1 MKIPYPLKAFSLL
14 AIGLLVFSCQ
24 KNTKETELS
33 LSTRAAS
40 FYAEAGEETVSVTS
54 NDSWTVSGGAAWIS
68 IAPTSGSGSGSFKIS
83 VQANEDFLLRS
94 AEIAVSAGNK
104 VQTVKVSQLPPTP
117 SLEVTPAS
125 LEVASDGAGYE
136 IQVTANA
143 PWTLAIPVDCD
154 WIAAD
159 KAEGNGNATVLLT
172 VRPNI
177 LREAREAVVTI
188 KETIGG
194 VQKEVTVSQEMGP
207 RSRLTDSLALV
218 ALYEASDGAHWKDGR
233 VWDLTKPMDDA
244 ESKWYG
250 VTLDAE
256 TGRVTALKLMNGT
269 ITGEWTIPAAIAELD
284 ALTDLRFN
292 GCQVAGTLPEALY
305 DLPHLKTFYLMNN
318 KVSGSLSA
326 KIAQW
331 SEMEEL
337 FVSQNAGLGGSLP
350 KEIGS
355 LKKLKKLSIA
365 QTDISGS
372 IPAELAGCEG
382 LVDFMA
388 NDTKLSGEIPD
399 IWDQLPNLGSLML
412 YNCDLTGGLPASLG
426 KCAKIK
432 SIQLYQNNLTG
443 NIPESFAQLPS
454 TATTLRVQGNRLSG
468 VVPAAVKAHANW
480 EKWKPAQYIFPQQEG
495 YGLE

>member
-104 VQTVKVSQLPPTP
+104 VQTVKVSQLPPAP

-125 LEVASDGAGYE
+125 LEVASDGAGCE

-143 PWTLAIPVDCD
+143 PWTLAIPVGCD

-194 VQKEVTVSQEMGP
+194 TQKEVTVSQEMGP

-233 VWDLTKPMDDA
+233 VWDLTKPMDDTDA
-244 ESKWYG
+244 KWYG
-250 VTLDAE
+250 VTLDE
-256 TGRVTALKLMNGT
+256 EGRVTALKLMKGT
-269 ITGEWTIPAAIAELD
+269 ITAAWTMPAAISELTE
-284 ALTDLRFN
+284 LTELRFVD
-292 GCQVAGTLPEALY
+292 CQLTGEFPESLY
-305 DLPHLKTFYLMNN
+305 GLTKLEVLFLTNN
-318 KVSGSLSA
+318 KLTGQLSD
-326 KIAQW
+326 KISQW
-331 SEMEEL
+331 KDIEQIYID
-337 FVSQNAGLGGSLP
+337 QNPDLGGSLP

-365 QTDISGS
+365 QTGISGS

-468 VVPAAVKAHANW
+468 VVLAAVKAHANW